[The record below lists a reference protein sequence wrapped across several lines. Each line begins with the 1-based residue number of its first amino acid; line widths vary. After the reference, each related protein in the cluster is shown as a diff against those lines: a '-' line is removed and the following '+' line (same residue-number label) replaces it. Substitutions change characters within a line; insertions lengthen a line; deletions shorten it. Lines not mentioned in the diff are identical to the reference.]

1 MDREFVVDV
10 RSPGDR
16 RFWNVRL
23 DKYLRPSQVMP
34 CADDAATSIER
45 DVVVVESP
53 TVAPTPREILDL
65 LQRRYMHEH
74 RRSV

>member
-1 MDREFVVDV
+1 MDQEFLVDV

-16 RFWNVRL
+16 RLWSVRL

-34 CADDAATSIER
+34 CADDATTSIGR

-65 LQRRYMHEH
+65 LQRRYMFEH
-74 RRSV
+74 RRSA